1 MGRPRDREIVLS
13 ETERAS
19 LMECVRSRSAP
30 HGLVRRARIV
40 LGSASGQSNT
50 EIARELRISV
60 PSVCLWRSRFLAQGL
75 VGLYGEQRPG
85 RPRSH
90 DDEAVA
96 ALLNR
101 VLQSRPESGTHWT
114 VRGAAAAS
122 GISKSSVQRYFQLF
136 GIPPHRTRSFK
147 LSTDPLFVEKV
158 RDIVGLYLSPPDHAV
173 VLCVD
178 EKSKIQALERT
189 QPMLPMGLGYADGLT
204 HDYRRHGTT
213 TLFAALDIANGRVIT
228 QCRARHRHQEFLGF
242 LKQIDANVPPGL
254 DVHLVVDNYGSHNK
268 HPKTRAWLARHPR
281 FHLHFTPT
289 YASWLNQVER
299 WFGILTQREIRRGS
313 FATTKQLIAR
323 IETFVANYNS
333 DARPF
338 LWTATADEILQKVAG
353 ICKVINGTRH

>member
-1 MGRPRDREIVLS
+1 M
-13 ETERAS
+13 
-19 LMECVRSRSAP
+19 
-30 HGLVRRARIV
+30 
-40 LGSASGQSNT
+40 
-50 EIARELRISV
+50 
-60 PSVCLWRSRFLAQGL
+60 
-75 VGLYGEQRPG
+75 
-85 RPRSH
+85 
-90 DDEAVA
+90 
-96 ALLNR
+96 
-101 VLQSRPESGTHWT
+101 
-114 VRGAAAAS
+114 
-122 GISKSSVQRYFQLF
+122 QRYFQLF

-189 QPMLPMGLGYADGLT
+189 QPMLPIGLGYADGLT

-254 DVHLVVDNYGSHNK
+254 DVHLVVDNYGSHK
-268 HPKTRAWLARHPR
+268 HPKARAWLARHPH

-289 YASWLNQVER
+289 YAPWLNQVER
-299 WFGILTQREIRRGS
+299 WFGILTQREIHRGS

-338 LWTATADEILQKVAG
+338 LRIATDEEILQKVAA
-353 ICKVINGTRH
+353 ISKVINGTRHYAELTRLIDPSFICPCEPLPPSEPGR

>member
-40 LGSASGQSNT
+40 LGSASGRSNT
-50 EIARELRISV
+50 EIARELGISV
-60 PSVCLWRSRFLAQGL
+60 SSVCLWRSRFLAQGL

-158 RDIVGLYLSPPDHAV
+158 RDIVCLYLSPPDHAV

-228 QCRARHRHQEFLGF
+228 QCRACFRHQEFLGF

-254 DVHLVVDNYGSHNK
+254 EVHLVVDNYGSHKAPEDSRGAGAPSSLPPTLHANLCVLAQSGRARVRD
-268 HPKTRAWLARHPR
+268 PDPTRNPSRFIRH
-281 FHLHFTPT
+281 
-289 YASWLNQVER
+289 NQAADCSDR
-299 WFGILTQREIRRGS
+299 NLRRQRGPP
-313 FATTKQLIAR
+313 L
-323 IETFVANYNS
+323 
-333 DARPF
+333 P
-338 LWTATADEILQKVAG
+338 LG
-353 ICKVINGTRH
+353 RHSR